1 VSEHAAASALLRA
14 AEGELTLKISGQI
27 DAYRLCDE
35 VVKFRIPSHHRG
47 HDRHI
52 YFKDYA
58 PQAYR
63 RIRQLFGVSARR
75 RGQNG
80 RLGVGGGKAAS
91 EGLGLP
97 RYALERRGPPS
108 ASDPTE
114 RPSVDLEPRRAKT
127 HRYFAA
133 SDHKLTDV
141 AACV

>member
-1 VSEHAAASALLRA
+1 MSEHAAASALLRA

-27 DAYRLCDE
+27 DADRLCDE

-63 RIRQLFGVSARR
+63 RIRQLFGVSARP

-97 RYALERRGPPS
+97 RSALARRGPAPLI
-108 ASDPTE
+108 PPRG
-114 RPSVDLEPRRAKT
+114 RP
-127 HRYFAA
+127 
-133 SDHKLTDV
+133 
-141 AACV
+141 